1 MQRGLLSVVG
11 FYMCIQTVFGWG
23 FYGHKLI
30 NRQAVF
36 LLPPEMM
43 VLYKPSID
51 FITEHAVD
59 PDKRRYILKEE
70 GPRHYM
76 DMDYYHP
83 WDSIPVTYA
92 AAIKK
97 YGEDTLRKHGI
108 APWWIQLMIARL
120 TNAFEKKDKAQI
132 IKLSADL
139 GHYIGDIHVP
149 LHASSNHNGQL
160 TDQHGI
166 HGFWESRIP
175 ELFAAS
181 SFDLIIGKAVYLQN
195 ISAQL
200 WKIIKQSA
208 VASDSVLTSE
218 RRLNAAFRPDL
229 KYSYEYRNGVVFK
242 QYSTAYTTAYQNQLN
257 GMVERRMRESIK
269 FTASVW
275 YTAWVNAGMPDL
287 KELSTKD
294 ITPESMAEWNELN
307 KSWNKTGSLM
317 DCNHE

>member
-1 MQRGLLSVVG
+1 MKRGVLIFVG
-11 FYMCIQTVFGWG
+11 FSLFAQTVFGWG

-30 NRQAVF
+30 NRQAIF

-43 VLYKPSID
+43 VFYKPIISIL
-51 FITEHAVD
+51 TEHAVD
-59 PDKRRYILKEE
+59 PDKRRYIIKEE

-76 DMDYYHP
+76 DMDHYHP

-97 YGEDTLRKHGI
+97 YGEDSLLKHGI
-108 APWWIQLMIARL
+108 VPWWIQVMTTRL
-120 TNAFEKKDKAQI
+120 TKAFEKKDKALI

-160 TDQHGI
+160 TNQHGI

-175 ELFAAS
+175 ELFAES
-181 SFDLIIGKAVYLQN
+181 SFDLVVGKAVYIKNLPE
-195 ISAQL
+195 QL

-208 VASDSVLTSE
+208 LASDSVLKFE
-218 RRLNAAFRPDL
+218 KLLNDQFRSDL
-229 KYSYEYRNGVVFK
+229 KYSYENRNGVILK
-242 QYSTAYTTAYQNQLN
+242 QYSTAYSSAYHLTLN

-275 YTAWVNAGMPDL
+275 YTAWVDAGMPDL
-287 KELSTKD
+287 KEIAGKE
-294 ITPESMAEWNELN
+294 ITPETIEEWNELH
-307 KSWNKTGSLM
+307 KSWSNSG
-317 DCNHE
+317 CNMNCGH